1 MKKYSFF
8 TLIILTTI
16 LMGSSFAVG
25 KIGLN
30 YSSPLLLAGLRFFL
44 AGCIMSVIVLVQ
56 KRPHPIAI
64 KDWGRVI
71 IIGSLQTAGVMGCIF
86 ISLRTISA
94 SESSILTFM
103 NPLLVI
109 IFGTIFMGNRY
120 KWYQW
125 SGVILGFL
133 GVGITL
139 GGINDFRIGLVF
151 GAFAAIFWALSTI
164 LVSRWG
170 ADFNTWVL
178 SAYQMLFG
186 GGILIILSLLL
197 EEPFFHINKYSLFIL
212 LWLSIM
218 SSIVQFAVWYF
229 LLQKGDPGKT
239 SSYLFLAPFF
249 GVLTGNVLLN
259 EHISYS
265 LIEGGTFILIGIYL
279 VNNNFKKKTKFE
291 TSYQKID

>member
-25 KIGLN
+25 KIGLS

-44 AGCIMSVIVLVQ
+44 AGCIMSIIVLVQ

-71 IIGSLQTAGVMGCIF
+71 IIGFLQTAGVMGCIF

-151 GAFAAIFWALSTI
+151 GAFAAIFWALSTL

-265 LIEGGTFILIGIYL
+265 LIAGGTFILIGIYL